1 MSFSATDAA
10 FEGFR
15 VTRQN
20 PAAVLLW
27 SMVWLIGL
35 ILSSLLAAPAIMP
48 HMAELQAAN
57 GDINALS
64 PEALQAFGLAMA
76 GFVPP
81 LLLAQALVAPAVY
94 RAVFEPE
101 KRRFGFLRLGK
112 TEARMLGVLIIL
124 VVVQLVLNVG
134 ADLATRGAGAA
145 IGLAGGVIV
154 NLIAFAL
161 GLWVAARLSLV
172 APLTL
177 LRSGLPLVEGWKR
190 SGPIVWPLIG
200 VNVLAVAM
208 ALLVGLLLALVAW
221 PVTAAMSGS
230 GAGAGLAALLLM
242 TLMALGFALITVLL
256 WSPFAAILKQL
267 EG

>member
-1 MSFSATDAA
+1 M
-10 FEGFR
+10 
-15 VTRQN
+15 
-20 PAAVLLW
+20 
-27 SMVWLIGL
+27 
-35 ILSSLLAAPAIMP
+35 
-48 HMAELQAAN
+48 
-57 GDINALS
+57 
-64 PEALQAFGLAMA
+64 
-76 GFVPP
+76 PP

-94 RAVFEPE
+94 RAVLEPE

-172 APLTL
+172 APLTV

-221 PVTAAMSGS
+221 PMTAAMSGS